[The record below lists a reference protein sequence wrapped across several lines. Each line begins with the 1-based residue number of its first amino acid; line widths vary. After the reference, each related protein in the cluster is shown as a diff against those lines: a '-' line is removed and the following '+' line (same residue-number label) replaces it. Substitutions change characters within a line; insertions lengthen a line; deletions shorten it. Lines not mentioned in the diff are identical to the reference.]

1 MNSLKIMSVV
11 GSAVP
16 QPLRERG
23 LLACWY
29 LVDNGEPV
37 SGPFA
42 SLMAAQATS
51 RQFDQAQTGSH
62 HIN

>member
-1 MNSLKIMSVV
+1 MQTVKIMSVV

-16 QPLRERG
+16 QQLRAQG

-29 LVDNGEPV
+29 LVQDGEPV

-42 SLMAAQATS
+42 SLNAAQATS
-51 RQFDQAQTGSH
+51 LAFDDSEMNG
-62 HIN
+62 